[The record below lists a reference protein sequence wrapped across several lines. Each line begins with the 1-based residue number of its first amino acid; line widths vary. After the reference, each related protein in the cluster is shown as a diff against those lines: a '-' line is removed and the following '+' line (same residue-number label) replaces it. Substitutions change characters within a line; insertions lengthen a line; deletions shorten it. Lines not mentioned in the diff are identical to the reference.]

1 MKQEMKTVTQRFV
14 RTMKQC
20 IQRVLI
26 ANRGEIARRI
36 IQACKELNIETVAIY
51 SEVDKYAPHVREADL
66 AVEIGPAP
74 PTESYLNMARIITV
88 AKQTQCQAIH
98 PGYGFLAEN
107 AAFARQC
114 VSAGLIFIGPPP
126 EAMALVGN
134 KLKARQTV
142 MQAGVPIIPGMQ
154 TQALQNTD
162 LKKIVQQIGLPIMIK
177 AAAGGGGKGMRI
189 VRKSKEL
196 QPALEASQREARSAF
211 GDDTVYLEKFIER
224 PRHVEV
230 QVLAD
235 THGNM
240 VHLFEREC
248 SIQRRHQKIV
258 EESPSPALDP
268 ELRQQMGQTA
278 CRVMEA
284 VGYTNAGTVEFL
296 LDAEKNFYFLEVNA
310 RIQVE
315 HPVTELVTGIDLVKQ
330 QIRIAA
336 GEPLPFSQ
344 EQIQQNG
351 HAIECRIYAE
361 DPENQFLPSI
371 GKLIYVQE
379 PQGAGIRCDSGIISG
394 MEITHYYDPILS
406 KVIVWDQ
413 TRDAAIKRMLHALSH
428 YVILG
433 IRTPIPFLIDLLSH
447 PEFRN
452 GNLHTHFLE
461 EHFSGWKARP
471 SRLDRALAIAIAAFL
486 DSRPRNIS
494 TVSGKQRMPTPW
506 ETLGNWELL
515 S

>member
-1 MKQEMKTVTQRFV
+1 MKRTRSSVTGRSL
-14 RTMKQC
+14 RGSTHR
-20 IQRVLI
+20 IERLLI
-26 ANRGEIARRI
+26 ANRGEIARRV
-36 IQACKELNIETVAIY
+36 IQACKELGIETVAVY
-51 SEVDKYAPHVREADL
+51 SEVDRHAPHVLDADR

-74 PTESYLNMARIITV
+74 PTESYLNMDRIIEA
-88 AKQTQCQAIH
+88 AKQTRCQAIH

-107 AAFARQC
+107 AEFARRC
-114 VSAGLIFIGPPP
+114 KAEGLIFIGPGP
-126 EAMALVGN
+126 EAMALVGD

-142 MQAGVPIIPGMQ
+142 ATAGVPIIPGMESRA
-154 TQALQNTD
+154 TDAAAIQAIAD
-162 LKKIVQQIGLPIMIK
+162 EIGFPIMIK

-189 VRKSKEL
+189 VRDMQEL
-196 QPALEASQREARSAF
+196 QPALEAGRREAQAAF

-235 THGNM
+235 QHGNV

-248 SIQRRHQKIV
+248 SIQRRHQKII
-258 EESPSPALDP
+258 EESPSLALDDT
-268 ELRQQMGQTA
+268 LRQTMGLTA
-278 CRVMEA
+278 CRVMQA

-296 LDAEKNFYFLEVNA
+296 LDPDKNFYFLEVNA

-315 HPVTELVTGIDLVKQ
+315 HPVTEMVTGIDLVKQ

-344 EQIQQNG
+344 AQIQPKG

-371 GKLIYVQE
+371 GKLEYVQE
-379 PQGAGIRCDSGIISG
+379 PQGAGIRCDSGIYPG
-394 MEITHYYDPILS
+394 MEVTHYYDPILA
-406 KVIVWDQ
+406 KVVVWDEH
-413 TRDAAIKRMLHALSH
+413 REAAIAKMIHALSQ

-433 IRTPIPFLIDLLSH
+433 IQTPIPFLIELLSH
-447 PEFRN
+447 SEFRK

-461 EHFSGWKARP
+461 EHFSGWKPKPGETIR
-471 SRLDRALAIAIAAFL
+471 RLAFLVAAYL
-486 DSRPRNIS
+486 DSRPRGIA
-494 TVSGKQRMPTPW
+494 VPAEEHRIPTPW
-506 ETLGNWELL
+506 ETLGNWEMLV
-515 S
+515 